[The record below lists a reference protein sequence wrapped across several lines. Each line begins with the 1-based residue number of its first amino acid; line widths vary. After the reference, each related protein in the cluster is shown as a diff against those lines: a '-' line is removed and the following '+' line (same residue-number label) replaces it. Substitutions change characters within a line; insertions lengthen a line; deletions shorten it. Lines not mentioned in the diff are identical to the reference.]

1 MLNKI
6 GIIGAMEEEVELLID
21 AIEIDDAVAKAGMV
35 YYMGKLCGKEVVIVE
50 CGIGKINAAVC
61 TQVLISEFKV
71 DTVIN
76 TGVAGSLRNSLNIGD
91 YASAKISSQEDV
103 IIQGTKHAIYMNT
116 PVHNTNEDLFVA
128 GDGGGILIKK
138 PGTYLVRVRLHV
150 FQNANEAFNVGLIRY
165 LDYEND
171 IASVTTTVVP
181 AVYSVQTYV
190 DFVTVIY
197 HSEDRNDRVVPAVDS
212 LVIGGSSAVFGT
224 NTADDSMISVTKI
237 G

>member
-1 MLNKI
+1 
-6 GIIGAMEEEVELLID
+6 
-21 AIEIDDAVAKAGMV
+21 
-35 YYMGKLCGKEVVIVE
+35 
-50 CGIGKINAAVC
+50 
-61 TQVLISEFKV
+61 
-71 DTVIN
+71 
-76 TGVAGSLRNSLNIGD
+76 
-91 YASAKISSQEDV
+91 
-103 IIQGTKHAIYMNT
+103 MNT

-150 FQNANEAFNVGLIRY
+150 FQNKNEAFNVGLIRY

-181 AVYSVQTYV
+181 AVFSVQTYV

-197 HSEDRNDRVVPAVDS
+197 HSEDINDRVVPAVQS
-212 LVIGGSSAVFGT
+212 IVINGTSFVFGA

>member
-1 MLNKI
+1 
-6 GIIGAMEEEVELLID
+6 
-21 AIEIDDAVAKAGMV
+21 
-35 YYMGKLCGKEVVIVE
+35 
-50 CGIGKINAAVC
+50 
-61 TQVLISEFKV
+61 
-71 DTVIN
+71 
-76 TGVAGSLRNSLNIGD
+76 
-91 YASAKISSQEDV
+91 
-103 IIQGTKHAIYMNT
+103 MNT

-128 GDGGGILIKK
+128 GDGGGIIIKK

-150 FQNANEAFNVGLIRY
+150 FQNKNEAFNVGLIRY

-197 HSEDRNDRVVPAVDS
+197 HSEDRNDRVVPAVQS
-212 LVIGGSSAVFGT
+212 IVIGGTSFVFGA

>member
-1 MLNKI
+1 
-6 GIIGAMEEEVELLID
+6 
-21 AIEIDDAVAKAGMV
+21 
-35 YYMGKLCGKEVVIVE
+35 
-50 CGIGKINAAVC
+50 
-61 TQVLISEFKV
+61 
-71 DTVIN
+71 
-76 TGVAGSLRNSLNIGD
+76 
-91 YASAKISSQEDV
+91 
-103 IIQGTKHAIYMNT
+103 MNT
-116 PVHNTNEDLFVA
+116 PVHNTNEDLFIA

-181 AVYSVQTYV
+181 AVFSIQTYV